1 MHANPEPI
9 NAKPKKS
16 CKIKKNI
23 EEYFK
28 FFEDNIKTYK
38 KSMRFAFKETL
49 DQRDRDVLKYT
60 KKPPLQIN
68 YVQAYLS
75 RLLGEA
81 SKISPDVT
89 VSGNGTGSDVNVNT
103 VKLVEGHMR
112 SILDRFHKT
121 GCSDQVFKELCGGG
135 FSVLKVS
142 TEYRNNET
150 FEQDIVLGKAGDPV
164 MCFFDPMAKLPSK
177 SDGKICGEIIPMT
190 KKDAKKK
197 YPKFADIIDEMA
209 FNTKSSDGNSAPFS
223 WSYKNGT
230 KNIVLVADTFIVEYK
245 KRVRV
250 QLSDDKTMLE
260 SEYNRMI
267 KEWDSIEPPPSVVKR
282 RETKDKKI
290 KRYVMLGEHVI
301 EEEKTSL
308 PGLPYI
314 FVDGMSAPVYRN
326 DIDGEIEQVTHS
338 YIHNAMDAQKLLNY
352 TCQTIANFSENLMQ
366 QKYIIDERGIVE
378 ESQWTNPQEAS
389 VLIKRSIDE
398 EGRDVPP
405 PENVHQEDL
414 PASIMGTFQ
423 SMQQIMQNTLGSYD
437 AQLGI
442 NESQLSGIAIQ
453 EGATQNNAVAMPF
466 MNGMLNGLNA
476 ALDGLIIKMMP
487 LYYVTPMTIPY
498 TDDEGEKHFIK
509 INQRL
514 ADGSDDPNSMR
525 MDYKGND
532 LDVNVASGYSFA
544 IQKDKS
550 LKAMEGL
557 SKAFPAFGELVNRKG
572 LPIIIDNLDIRGAD
586 KLKQMANEAQK
597 EAENQPN
604 QPNPVEQQ
612 MMMKQQEMAANQ
624 REFEVNTQLKNREL
638 DIEERKI
645 ASNEKIAEL
654 KFQQGLIN
662 DAVQH
667 EKVGAEI
674 STHQSDNAAKLA
686 DHLLR
691 KEAQEH
697 THTLDVMK
705 AHK

>member
-1 MHANPEPI
+1 MHTEPESP
-9 NAKPKKS
+9 NKKPKKS
-16 CKIKKNI
+16 CRIKKDI

-28 FFEDNIKTYK
+28 FFEGNIKTYK

-75 RLLGEA
+75 RLLGEF
-81 SKISPDVT
+81 SKQSPDVT
-89 VSGNGTGSDVNVNT
+89 VSGNGTGSDMNVNT
-103 VKLVEGHMR
+103 VGLVEGHMR
-112 SILDRFHKT
+112 CIFDYFHEK
-121 GCSDQVFKELCGGG
+121 GYSNRVFKEQCGGS
-135 FSVLKVS
+135 FSVIKVS

-150 FEQDIVLGKAGDPV
+150 FEQDIVLSKAKDPV

-177 SDGKICGEIIPMT
+177 SDGQYCGEIYPMT

-197 YPKFADIIDEMA
+197 YPEFADIIDEMA
-209 FNTKSSDGNSAPFS
+209 FNKKSSDGDSVPFS

-230 KNIVLVADTFIVEYK
+230 KNIVLVADTFIVDYK
-245 KRVRV
+245 KRMRV

-282 RETKDKKI
+282 REIKEKKI

-301 EEEKTSL
+301 KEEKTSL
-308 PGLPYI
+308 PELPYI
-314 FVDGMSAPVYRN
+314 FVDGDSAFVYRN

-352 TCQTIANFSENLMQ
+352 TFQTVANFSENLMQ
-366 QKYIIDERGIVE
+366 QKYIVDERGIVE
-378 ESQWTNPQEAS
+378 ENQWTNPQEAS

-405 PENVHQEDL
+405 PEPVNQADL
-414 PASIMGTFQ
+414 PPSIMATLQ
-423 SMQQIMQNTLGSYD
+423 SMQSTMQNTLGTYD
-437 AQLGI
+437 SMLGV
-442 NESQLSGIAIQ
+442 NKSDLSGIAIQ

-466 MNGMLNGLNA
+466 INGYLDALNSA
-476 ALDGLIIKMMP
+476 ACLILKMMP

-498 TDDEGEKHFIK
+498 IDEEGERHFIK

-514 ADGSDDPNSMR
+514 SDGSNDPDSLRIN
-525 MDYKGND
+525 YGEND
-532 LDVNVASGYSFA
+532 LDVRVASGYSFA

-550 LKAMEGL
+550 LKMMEGL
-557 SKAFPAFGELVNRKG
+557 SKAFPAFAEAINKKG
-572 LPIIIDNLDIRGAD
+572 LSIIVENLDIHSKD
-586 KLKQMANEAQK
+586 KLIKLINELQK

-612 MMMKQQEMAANQ
+612 MMLKQQELQMKKQ
-624 REFEVNTQLKNREL
+624 QMEMEMQIKTREL
-638 DIEERKI
+638 DIRKEE
-645 ASNEKIAEL
+645 SENQVLMEKIKLQRDVA
-654 KFQQGLIN
+654 N
-662 DAVQH
+662 DVMRRETH
-667 EKVGAEI
+667 EI
-674 STHQSDNAAKLA
+674 DNAATLSEQMIKKV
-686 DHLLR
+686 D
-691 KEAQEH
+691 QEH
-697 THTLDVMK
+697 RHALDLMK